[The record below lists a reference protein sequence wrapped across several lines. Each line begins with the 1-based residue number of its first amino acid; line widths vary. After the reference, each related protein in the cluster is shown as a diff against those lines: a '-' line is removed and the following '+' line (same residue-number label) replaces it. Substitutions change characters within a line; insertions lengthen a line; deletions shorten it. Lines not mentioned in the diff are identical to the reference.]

1 MSKVVEGNF
10 AAAMQ
15 ELSAAAAAPEA
26 NLNERV
32 ASGITALLSA
42 AHSLSQRVEAL
53 EESVMRNFEALHFA
67 KIEDHL
73 ATIRAAE
80 SVNQKLFD
88 SLHEELISYR
98 DNFVRESLQKPVIRD
113 LLVLFDDLSALVAQ
127 LETAAT
133 AEESRPQD
141 VQTHD
146 NLRNILHF
154 VVEVLHRLEVVEVE
168 EQSTVDR
175 TLHRVIEL
183 EPTDCSEEDGQ
194 IARRIR
200 RGFTWRG
207 KLLRPEEV
215 VVKRAR

>member
-1 MSKVVEGNF
+1 MRKVVEANF

-15 ELSAAAAAPEA
+15 ELSAAAAPQGKPD
-26 NLNERV
+26 ERV

-42 AHSLSQRVEAL
+42 AHSLGQRVEAL
-53 EESVMRNFEALHFA
+53 EESVMRNFEGLHFA
-67 KIEDHL
+67 KLEEHL
-73 ATIRAAE
+73 AAIRTAE

-98 DNFVRESLQKPVIRD
+98 DNFVRDSLQKPVIRD
-113 LLVLFDDLSALVAQ
+113 LLVLFDDLSALAAQ
-127 LETAAT
+127 FEAA
-133 AEESRPQD
+133 AVGEQSRPQD
-141 VQTHD
+141 VRARD

-154 VVEVLHRLEVVEVE
+154 VVEVLHRLDVVEVE
-168 EQSTVDR
+168 EKSTVDR
-175 TLHRVIEL
+175 TLHCVLQVEA
-183 EPTDCSEEDGQ
+183 TDCAEEDGQ

-207 KLLRPEEV
+207 NLLRPEEV